1 MFRGT
6 VNVGGGVTRRLQCR
20 TLPLRVRHTVAR
32 SPSRSDAPVTRTS
45 RLSCEARRGS
55 SSRADEAYGRRQ
67 CGWGT
72 IISKPAPS
80 SPLGLLLERTIA
92 IGLDGVSWNILDPL
106 LDSGRLPRLRQLRE
120 SGSSGVL
127 ESTVP
132 FFTGA
137 AWASFATGA
146 SPGAHGIYDFM
157 SLRGDLSLSVAH
169 QGDLRRST
177 YYQHLGHAGRRSVLV
192 NMPLDQFGSPETV
205 IVNSWLTDDPTR
217 RILPVGRK
225 ERYAALLAPY
235 KVFPENPHQ
244 LEELCQIEAA
254 RFDLARELFLR
265 EEWEHFFVLFS
276 STDWLGHAITG
287 RLEDGDPQAQRDA
300 LKLYEQIDGYL
311 GWFADNAPDAT
322 FVVLSDHGQTG
333 EKAVVRVNQLLHDLG
348 YATAVERGQV
358 EADPFFVSRRRGPRA
373 TIRVPDFLSR
383 HRGHPAIRP
392 LALAAKKVLRRGL
405 DVQLAAP
412 SLVVD
417 RRSSRA
423 FMPTDASFAVY
434 LRDGDDDDRERIREA
449 LLEIKLPDGRAA
461 IDEVATPDELFG
473 RTTGALEPTLLFSPA
488 QGVQPSATVKDRII
502 DFPPFEGRGCHQRD
516 GIVMIA
522 GANTIAGDLG
532 RASIYDLA
540 PTLLWAMGE
549 GVPRDGDGRVLFEAF
564 EPEF

>member
-1 MFRGT
+1 
-6 VNVGGGVTRRLQCR
+6 VGYD
-20 TLPLRVRHTVAR
+20 R
-32 SPSRSDAPVTRTS
+32 SETCSFI
-45 RLSCEARRGS
+45 
-55 SSRADEAYGRRQ
+55 
-67 CGWGT
+67 T
-72 IISKPAPS
+72 I
-80 SPLGLLLERTIA
+80 GLLLERTIA

-106 LDSGRLPRLRQLRE
+106 LDTGRLPRLAELRE
-120 SGSSGVL
+120 RGSSGVL

-157 SLRGDLSLSVAH
+157 TLRADLSLSVAH
-169 QGDLRRST
+169 QGDLRRPT

-192 NMPLDQFGSPETV
+192 NMPLDQFGSAETV
-205 IVNSWLTDDPTR
+205 IVNSWLTDDPSR

-225 ERYAALLAPY
+225 ERYAALLEPY
-235 KVFPENPHQ
+235 KVFPDNPHDVD
-244 LEELCQIEAA
+244 ELCAIEQA

-265 EEWEHFFVLFS
+265 EDWEHFFCLFS
-276 STDWLGHAITG
+276 STDWLGHAISG
-287 RLEDGDPQAQRDA
+287 RLEAGDEEARRDA

-311 GWFADNAPDAT
+311 GWFADNAPEAT

-333 EKAVVRVNQLLHDLG
+333 QKAVVRVNQLLRDLG

-358 EADPFFVSRRRGPRA
+358 AADPFFVSRRQGPRA

-383 HRGHPAIRP
+383 HRGNPLVRP

-405 DVQLAAP
+405 DVQLAAQ
-412 SLVVD
+412 SMVVD
-417 RRSSRA
+417 RRASRA

-434 LRDGDDDDRERIREA
+434 LREGDDEDRERIREA
-449 LLEIKLPDGRAA
+449 LLAVRLPDGSPA

-473 RTTGALEPTLLFSPA
+473 RSGPGLQPSLLFSPA
-488 QGVQPSATVKDRII
+488 QGVQPSATVKDRLI
-502 DFPPFEGRGCHQRD
+502 DFPPHAGRGCHQRD

-522 GANTIAGDLG
+522 GANTVAGDIG

-540 PTLLWAMGE
+540 PTLLWSMGE
-549 GVPRDGDGRVLFEAF
+549 AVPRDGDGRVLFEAF
-564 EPEF
+564 DAEFVDTHPLNEVDPLPVSGEELPTGDSVEVTARLRALGYI